1 MLRSSIMARNYTA
14 TSVTRSTKRKAQ
26 RPDIYD
32 RTDFDPEVA
41 EEICR
46 ILSEGVRRPANQK
59 LLPTA
64 LPPGEIIEAVLPR
77 IKQIETETDGEE
89 VIYWPNVT
97 QVCAMV
103 GITTRTLRVWLAR
116 YLEFRDQFDVARELY
131 VDHLVEEAI
140 EIVDSSSNDVMV
152 VETKGGDVKLK
163 PFWDNVNRDKL
174 RVETRLK
181 VASKLFPARYGDKLE
196 INSTNTH
203 VHIDETREAKMLRIR
218 NTLEEAKKKG
228 YSVKEI
234 LASMGLT
241 EINMLP
247 IDYRPETQGIGEK
260 LLQAP
265 QTIRFEKHAREH
277 ETIQPA

>member
-1 MLRSSIMARNYTA
+1 MAANKK
-14 TSVTRSTKRKAQ
+14 TKKI
-26 RPDIYD
+26 DIYTK
-32 RTDFDPEVA
+32 TDFDPEVA

-46 ILSEGVRRPANQK
+46 ILSEGIRHPVSQR
-59 LLPTA
+59 LLPNMKEA
-64 LPPGEIIEAVLPR
+64 AEAEMPYIKNIEREVNGD
-77 IKQIETETDGEE
+77 EVTE
-89 VIYWPNVT
+89 WLNVT
-97 QVCAMV
+97 QVCSFV

-140 EIVDSSSNDVMV
+140 QIADQTNNDVMV
-152 VETKGGDVKLK
+152 VATKGGDIKLK

-181 VASKLFPARYGDKLE
+181 VASKLFPARYGDKIE

-228 YSVKEI
+228 YSIKDI
-234 LASMGLT
+234 LGSLGLT
-241 EINMLP
+241 EVNVLAN
-247 IDYRPETQGIGEK
+247 DWRPETQNISEK
-260 LLQAP
+260 LLEAP
-265 QTIRFEKHAREH
+265 QTLRFEKHRATDAVH
-277 ETIQPA
+277 EAI